1 MLVHALQ
8 FLAGI
13 VVLPIGSGGG
23 GGGGLLLLLPLLK
36 GVLPGPALLGVDV
49 VVELGVAEVVGN

>member
-23 GGGGLLLLLPLLK
+23 GGGLLLLLPLLK
-36 GVLPGPALLGVDV
+36 GDLPGPALLGVDV